1 MYDDF
6 IENLNLGLIEF
17 TDTYDMKG
25 YLNLPQ
31 ESKEEIEEID
41 EITKEK
47 KKVKGI
53 EYKKYDLSWDEVLAL
68 TNIDLAKEELIAVR
82 RQGDDINYK
91 YDLPPDKKSKMHD
104 DRA

>member
-41 EITKEK
+41 FIKTKEEILGK
-47 KKVKGI
+47 I
-53 EYKKYDLSWDEVLAL
+53 MED
-68 TNIDLAKEELIAVR
+68 
-82 RQGDDINYK
+82 
-91 YDLPPDKKSKMHD
+91 M
-104 DRA
+104 